1 MIWSTKKIDLLLT
14 AHRENIADY
23 RSIEPLAELWL
34 LAVPLP
40 YNSYISWHPGGNCW
54 RDQPCFLVNIQDMD
68 SSESRFCWRLGFAVK
83 AKARFF
89 ETTTGVGH
97 QKPDYT
103 VAKKAGRTSGLFHT
117 NWWNGPNYPKVSATS
132 LSKSTCCHCMVSISR
147 CK

>member
-89 ETTTGVGH
+89 WDHHWGRSSETRLH
-97 QKPDYT
+97 
-103 VAKKAGRTSGLFHT
+103 SGKEG
-117 NWWNGPNYPKVSATS
+117 WPNFWIVPHELMEWSELSES
-132 LSKSTCCHCMVSISR
+132 LSNLPLEINMLPLYGKY
-147 CK
+147 K